1 MSDTK
6 RRLTGCVAG
15 ALLLGATGAAAQD
28 LERGRML
35 HENHC
40 RMCHD
45 SIAYKRA
52 EHIAKDITQVKA
64 QVTRWQTNT
73 GLRWSE
79 DDIDSVTAYVAKRY
93 YRYPLPGEAKYSQ
106 ARGRGPAPLRRGC
119 RG

>member
-1 MSDTK
+1 M
-6 RRLTGCVAG
+6 RLIYPMF
-15 ALLLGATGAAAQD
+15 ALIARLALIAAAAVPAAAAAD

-45 SIAYKRA
+45 SIAYKRGDR
-52 EHIAKDITQVKA
+52 IAGTYAQIKA

-79 DDIDSVTAYVAKRY
+79 ADIDSVTAFVAKTY
-93 YRYPLPGEAKYSQ
+93 YKLPVPTQ
-106 ARGRGPAPLRRGC
+106 Q
-119 RG
+119 

>member
-1 MSDTK
+1 M
-6 RRLTGCVAG
+6 RLLYTLLVLAAG
-15 ALLLGATGAAAQD
+15 AVAPVTATAAD

-45 SIAYKRA
+45 SIAYKRG
-52 EHIAKDITQVKA
+52 ERIANDYAQIKA

-79 DDIDSVTAYVAKRY
+79 EDIDSVTAFVAKTY
-93 YRYPLPGEAKYSQ
+93 YKL
-106 ARGRGPAPLRRGC
+106 PAPTEQ
-119 RG
+119 

>member
-1 MSDTK
+1 M
-6 RRLTGCVAG
+6 RLIYPMLVLIAG
-15 ALLLGATGAAAQD
+15 ALAPGRRAAD

-45 SIAYKRA
+45 SIEYKRGDR
-52 EHIAKDITQVKA
+52 IAGTYAQVKA

-79 DDIDSVTAYVAKRY
+79 ADIDSVTAFVAKTY
-93 YRYPLPGEAKYSQ
+93 YKLPVPTQ
-106 ARGRGPAPLRRGC
+106 Q
-119 RG
+119 